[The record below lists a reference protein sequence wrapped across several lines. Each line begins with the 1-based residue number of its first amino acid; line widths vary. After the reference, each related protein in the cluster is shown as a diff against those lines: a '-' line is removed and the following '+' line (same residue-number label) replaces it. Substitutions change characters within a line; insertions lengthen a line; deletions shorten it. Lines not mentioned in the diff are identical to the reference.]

1 MCRKGSQ
8 NAHKRTLDQG
18 FRTDVH
24 GNTRCYRMITA
35 TLQRSTCWP
44 PNKTSHKVHKLPDF
58 KTEPVGY
65 FCSGTTIPNELKQL
79 TFGES
84 LKRLMFATISCA
96 TVVIRAYHVSIRW
109 LKSVNLSGSLL
120 SLTQEI
126 WRSLASIRGIE
137 TVTARSG
144 RTVTAQSGRSPERE
158 TLAQCFDG
166 LGLAAAS
173 SHQSIRLAK
182 PGGAVKV
189 ASSNAYHLQ
198 YLPGHF
204 Q

>member
-1 MCRKGSQ
+1 
-8 NAHKRTLDQG
+8 
-18 FRTDVH
+18 
-24 GNTRCYRMITA
+24 
-35 TLQRSTCWP
+35 
-44 PNKTSHKVHKLPDF
+44 
-58 KTEPVGY
+58 
-65 FCSGTTIPNELKQL
+65 
-79 TFGES
+79 
-84 LKRLMFATISCA
+84 MFATISCA

-144 RTVTAQSGRSPERE
+144 RSPERE